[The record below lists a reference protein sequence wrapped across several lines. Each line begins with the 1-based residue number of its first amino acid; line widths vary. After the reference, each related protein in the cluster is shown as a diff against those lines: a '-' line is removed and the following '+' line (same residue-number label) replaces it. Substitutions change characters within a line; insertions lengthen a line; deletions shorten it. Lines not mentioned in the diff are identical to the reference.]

1 MKCDYDP
8 TRSPRQEII
17 LIIFPRQYTQ
27 DQHKI
32 KTIECRINRSL
43 EPNQTLS
50 CFLLCHCIFW
60 PQLLWKSVPKY
71 DSGRYRITAASLW
84 PIKIHRRGAVLLSAK
99 KAADAWY
106 AGWRESKGYQRR
118 SKKLDKGRV
127 GICTIY
133 GKLYKSEFIVHD
145 TFQSF
150 VKKRC
155 CWKSARKTTNN
166 LSSCPWS
173 ELLPCPLPRLLLHQ
187 GISRFPIVIL
197 TQKSSFHVQDHGIHL
212 PVGVSIALT
221 LPLAACTPRPR
232 SSSTLHHT
240 DRSQDSRQETLPWLH
255 L

>member
-166 LSSCPWS
+166 LSSCPWLS
-173 ELLPCPLPRLLLHQ
+173 FLPAPCHDCYFTKESVDSPLA
-187 GISRFPIVIL
+187 SL
-197 TQKSSFHVQDHGIHL
+197 TQKSSFNVQTRPWH
-212 PVGVSIALT
+212 S
-221 LPLAACTPRPR
+221 LASRSFDRLDACTPRPR

-240 DRSQDSRQETLPWLH
+240 DRSQDSKQGTLPWLH